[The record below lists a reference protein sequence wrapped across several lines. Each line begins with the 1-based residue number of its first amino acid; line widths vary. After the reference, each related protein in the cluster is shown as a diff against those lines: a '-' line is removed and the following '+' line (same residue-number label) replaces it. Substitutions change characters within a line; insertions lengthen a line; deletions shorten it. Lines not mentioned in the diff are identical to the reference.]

1 MLSRSDDR
9 RECPILMPKRS
20 LLAWLDKGNQ
30 RAMDYARAQPDLG
43 TKTLPYAKSDSARRI
58 GAGLAVMVA
67 LTAFLFG
74 WVGGVIAIVVAAPL
88 FWRLEHHFFLTR
100 SPDTDTPRTKGS
112 GAA

>member
-9 RECPILMPKRS
+9 RECPILMRKRS

-58 GAGLAVMVA
+58 GAVLAVMVA
-67 LTAFLFG
+67 LSAFLFG
-74 WVGGVIAIVVAAPL
+74 WVGGVIAIVVAVAL
-88 FWRLEHHFFLTR
+88 FWRIEHHFFFPR
-100 SPDTDTPRTKGS
+100 SLDADAPRAEGS
-112 GAA
+112 GGS